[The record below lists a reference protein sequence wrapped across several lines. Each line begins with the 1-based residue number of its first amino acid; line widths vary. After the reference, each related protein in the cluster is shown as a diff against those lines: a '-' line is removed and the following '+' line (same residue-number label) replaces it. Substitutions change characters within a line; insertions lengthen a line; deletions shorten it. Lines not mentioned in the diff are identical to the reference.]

1 MRRRQFLGLLGAAAI
16 ARPRAVRAQQPAMPT
31 IGFLSSRSAGDSTRM
46 LAGFHKGLAEAGLIE
61 GQNVAVIY
69 RWAEG
74 RYDRLAPLA
83 AELVGSPIAV
93 LVAVGGEPSAR
104 AAVAAGTKLP
114 VVTVFASDPVSSGL
128 IDSLSHPGHNVT
140 GVSILSASIEAKRI
154 GLMHD
159 VLPQATAFGAL
170 LNPKTPTFA
179 GQVADI
185 QTAARALGIE
195 VNPLKA
201 ASDRDIETTFAT
213 IAQQRIAAL
222 LVSAD
227 PFLLLKRADIVAQAE
242 KNRVPVMYPYRDF
255 ADAGGLM
262 SYGIDLA
269 DSYRQMAVYAGRIV
283 RGGARPEDL
292 PVAEPTKFEFIIN
305 LKTAKSLGL
314 AIPPGLLAIAD
325 EVIE

>member
-16 ARPRAVRAQQPAMPT
+16 VRPPAVHAQQPAMPS
-31 IGFLSSRSAGDSTRM
+31 IGFLSSRTAGDSGRM
-46 LAGFHKGLAEAGLIE
+46 LKGFHSGLAEAGLTE
-61 GQNVAVIY
+61 GQNVTVTY

-83 AELVGSPIAV
+83 AELVASPIAV

-104 AAVAAGTKLP
+104 AAVAASTRLP
-114 VVTVFASDPVSSGL
+114 VVTVFASDPVRSGM

-159 VLPQATAFGAL
+159 LLPGTTAFGAL
-170 LNPKTPTFA
+170 LNPRTPTFA
-179 GQVADI
+179 EQLADI
-185 QTAARALGIE
+185 QSAARAIGVE
-195 VNPLKA
+195 VKPLKA
-201 ASDRDIETTFAT
+201 ASGQDIETAFAD
-213 IAQQRIAAL
+213 IAQQQLAAL

-227 PFLLLKRADIVAQAE
+227 PFLLLKRNDIAALAE
-242 KNRVPVMYPYRDF
+242 KHRVPVMYPYRDF

-283 RGGARPEDL
+283 KGGARPEEL
-292 PVAEPTKFEFIIN
+292 PVAEPTKFEFILN